1 MIIFNLSASAK
12 QESGLLKQATISDSH
27 CVTNITKFIG
37 NFQRLRLVMMI
48 TRNLRVIIIAHTEC
62 RSFSFIKFENV
73 QNMPDVLR
81 AKL

>member
-37 NFQRLRLVMMI
+37 YFQR
-48 TRNLRVIIIAHTEC
+48 LRVIIIAYTEC
-62 RSFSFIKFENV
+62 RSFTFIKFENV